1 MFKWLSYLV
10 SADDGVSTM
19 RLMALVSLLAG
30 TGIALWGITKGVDLR
45 DLATLVGVFVG
56 SAFGGK
62 AIQKG
67 FEKRNGDEKT
77 K

>member
-1 MFKWLSYLV
+1 MFKWLACLV

-19 RLMALVSLLAG
+19 RLMAVISLLAG
-30 TGIALWGITKGVDLR
+30 TGIAFWGITRGVDLR

-62 AIQKG
+62 ALQKG
-67 FEKRNGDEKT
+67 FEKKRNGDAEK
-77 K
+77 

>member
-1 MFKWLSYLV
+1 MFRWLMLLT

-19 RLMALVSLLAG
+19 RLMALLSLLAG
-30 TGIALWGITKGVDLR
+30 TGIALWGIAKGADLNG
-45 DLATLVGVFVG
+45 LAVLVGVFVG

-67 FEKRNGDEKT
+67 FEKRKDKET
-77 K
+77 ES

>member
-1 MFKWLSYLV
+1 
-10 SADDGVSTM
+10 M
-19 RLMALVSLLAG
+19 RLMAVISLLAG
-30 TGIALWGITKGVDLR
+30 TAIALWGITKGVDLR